1 MSDQNPIC
9 WGLLCSSGI
18 IEVVTDTEQELIDYK
33 ATDPDDSEVIIPL
46 YRHPQPTLTDEE
58 REAIEWCLSLPVLDR
73 DIVRMIP
80 LRSLLERLK

>member
-9 WGLLCSSGI
+9 WGLLCSSGM

-46 YRHPQPTLTDEE
+46 YRNPQTTLTDAE
-58 REAIEWCLSLPVLDR
+58 REAVETAALYMYCPI
-73 DIVRMIP
+73 
-80 LRSLLERLK
+80 LRNLLERLGGGK